1 MRKDCRKILVNKEWD
16 INFVTDKF
24 KEKIDNPYEIIVK
37 NKYTHISAGTELAC
51 ISGLESWFP
60 FPGTPGYTAIGEIIE
75 KGDEVRDFEIGD
87 LVFTMSNHAEYFKLD
102 IRDRWHGVCVKLPA
116 GIDPEHAAF
125 VHMGIIAITSL
136 RVSEIEL
143 GDNVLV
149 TGLGVIGNMA
159 AQFARMQGANVI
171 ATDIIDE
178 RIKVAK
184 QCGIKTAI
192 NSKKVDL
199 KKEIDKVTNGESVS
213 TFIDA
218 TGVPALIE
226 QYADFVAFNGEIVL
240 LGSPRAEYETN
251 LTNLLQKVHLLPQ
264 NLKLKGAL
272 EFTFPTQQDE
282 FVKHSIERNAK
293 IILNLINEDKLKI
306 EPFYT
311 QKITPQEAPQAYV
324 GLRDKGEEYMGVV
337 IDWN

>member
-1 MRKDCRKILVNKEWD
+1 V
-16 INFVTDKF
+16 
-24 KEKIDNPYEIIVK
+24 
-37 NKYTHISAGTELAC
+37 
-51 ISGLESWFP
+51 
-60 FPGTPGYTAIGEIIE
+60 IIE
-75 KGDEVRDFEIGD
+75 KGDEVKDFEIGD
-87 LVFTMSNHAEYFKLD
+87 TVFTMSNHAEYFKLD
-102 IRDRWHGVCVKLPA
+102 IRDRWHGVCVKLPE
-116 GIDPEHAAF
+116 GINPEHAAF

-143 GDNVLV
+143 GDTVLL

-159 AQFARMQGANVI
+159 AQFARMQGARVI

-178 RIKVAK
+178 RIDVAK
-184 QCGIKTAI
+184 QCGIETAV
-192 NSKKVDL
+192 NSKAVDL
-199 KKEIDKVTNGESVS
+199 KKEIDNFTNGEGIS

-226 QYADFVAFNGEIVL
+226 QYADFVAFNGEIIL

-293 IILNLINEDKLKI
+293 VILNLINENKLKI
-306 EPFYT
+306 APFYT
-311 QKITPQEAPQAYV
+311 QKIKPQEAPNAYV

-337 IDWN
+337 IDWT